1 MDAAGWENELDSEIK
16 RNPVFEG
23 VEMGVGCWQW
33 GERFYWGYG
42 QDYHD
47 SDIRLAFDS
56 SVAAGARFFDTAE
69 IYGSGYS
76 ETLLGEFLKTTTEQ
90 IKVATKFMP
99 YPWRLRR
106 GSLLRALRASLGR
119 LGMNRV
125 DLYQIHQP
133 LPPVRIETWME
144 GMIEAYQAG
153 MIGAIGVSN
162 YDRSQTQ
169 RAFDALTR
177 AGIPLASNQIEY
189 SLLNRKAEKNGLIQH
204 CQELGITI
212 ISYSPM
218 AKGVLTGK
226 YTPQNLPRG
235 FRATTYTHGLL
246 VKALPLI
253 NQLKK
258 IGADHGG
265 KTAGQVALNWTIC
278 KGTIPIPG
286 VKNQGQAEQNNAA
299 VGWRLSESEVAL
311 LDDLSDRIYK

>member
-1 MDAAGWENELDSEIK
+1 MDSEVK
-16 RNPVFEG
+16 RAAVFEG

-42 QDYHD
+42 QDYQD
-47 SDIRLAFDS
+47 ADIRQAFDT

-76 ETLLGEFLKTTTEQ
+76 ETLLGEFLKNTNES

-106 GSLLRALRASLGR
+106 GALLRALRASLGR
-119 LGMNRV
+119 LGRNQV
-125 DLYQIHQP
+125 ELYQIHQP

-169 RAFDALTR
+169 RAFDSLTR
-177 AGIPLASNQIEY
+177 AGIPLASNQVEY
-189 SLLNRKAEKNGLIQH
+189 SLLNRKVEKNGLIQH
-204 CQELGITI
+204 CRELGITI
-212 ISYSPM
+212 IAYSPM

-226 YTPQNLPRG
+226 YSPTNLPRG

-246 VKALPLI
+246 VKVLPLV

-286 VKNQGQAEQNNAA
+286 VKNQSQAEQNNAA
-299 VGWRLSESEVAL
+299 VGWRLSESEEAL

>member
-1 MDAAGWENELDSEIK
+1 MSSEIK
-16 RNPVFEG
+16 RHPVFDG
-23 VEMGVGCWQW
+23 VELGIGCWQW

-42 QDYHD
+42 QDYQD
-47 SDIRLAFDS
+47 ADIRQAFDTS
-56 SVAAGARFFDTAE
+56 LAAGARFFDTAE
-69 IYGSGYS
+69 IYGSGHS
-76 ETLLGEFLKTTTEQ
+76 ERMLGEFLKTTSETL
-90 IKVATKFMP
+90 KVATKFMP
-99 YPWRLRR
+99 YPWRLWR
-106 GSLLRALRASLGR
+106 GNLLRALRGSLNRLGR
-119 LGMNRV
+119 SKV

-144 GMIEAYQAG
+144 AMIEAYQAG

-177 AGIPLASNQIEY
+177 AGIPLASNQVEY
-189 SLLNRKAEKNGLIQH
+189 SLLNRKVEKNGLIQH
-204 CQELGITI
+204 CQELGITVI
-212 ISYSPM
+212 AYSPI

-226 YTPQNLPRG
+226 YTPKNPPRG
-235 FRATTYTHGLL
+235 FRSTTYTQGLL
-246 VKALPLI
+246 VKVQPLI

-286 VKNQGQAEQNNAA
+286 AKNQSQAEQNTAA